1 MIKNGQY
8 VQGSTAEKITYDVY
22 EENKVLKTKKN
33 QKSYAVVKFKAVCC
47 LIAVFAMGSL
57 VMFRYATIT
66 KLNYSLAKQTKAY
79 NDIVKDNSVL
89 NVQIEQ
95 AMDLQKVRSIA
106 ENTLG
111 MQKPDK
117 RQINYVA
124 ITKGNYTKVASE
136 YANEKYT
143 TTLPDWVQNILGLI
157 K

>member
-33 QKSYAVVKFKAVCC
+33 QKSYAVVKLKAVCC

-66 KLNYSLAKQTKAY
+66 KLNYSLTKQTKVY
-79 NDIVKDNSVL
+79 NDIVKENSVL

-117 RQINYVA
+117 RQINYVSIA
-124 ITKGNYTKVASE
+124 KGNYTKVASE
-136 YANEKYT
+136 YVNEKYT
-143 TTLPDWVQNILGLI
+143 TTLPGWVQNILGLI